1 MMYLIIKKQ
10 VYDTLSP
17 DFYVDKQCKNKELAD
32 ALAENLNDEAKE
44 NRMDTSFQVVEIV
57 N

>member
-1 MMYLIIKKQ
+1 MYLVIKKQ

-17 DFYVDKQCKNKELAD
+17 DFYVDNQCQNKELAD
-32 ALAENLNDEAKE
+32 ALTDNLNQEAKE
-44 NRMDTSFQVVEIV
+44 NSQNISFHVVEIV